1 MDEEDH
7 SSMSSALSSSVN
19 RKSKSRSSKPS
30 DKKSSSSSHRITNVS
45 LQSFVKPPES
55 TAVSQT
61 VASPTLISSIPI
73 EIEQQPAT
81 KSVVSIPLSIDN
93 EAATK
98 QRKIGGEE
106 ERGVDIPK
114 KRVMVSSLKKP
125 AHQQHQQQYHQPSR
139 DQHSTRS
146 KVKFSDVELRHVIK
160 PNSNEDLLYNSP
172 GIDEDDGTYMV
183 DMNSFSG
190 GQNSNYMSSFG
201 VGGVQQQ
208 QQQQQPP
215 PAPIHHPYH
224 QRQRPFSTPISSEI
238 QFSQPPNAIMYPPQ
252 PSLSPFNQFD
262 ASQASQSGVGLP
274 SVMPTSPMHRP
285 HPLAHSASGS
295 GKNHHARKTI
305 KHSNTVNFV
314 DPTAAAA
321 SVTRSRSASARTGA
335 CLEAALYMDLSDRY
349 IIFTFK

>member
-7 SSMSSALSSSVN
+7 SSMSSALSSSVKV
-19 RKSKSRSSKPS
+19 KSKSRSSKPS
-30 DKKSSSSSHRITNVS
+30 DKKASSSHRITNVS

-93 EAATK
+93 EATK
-98 QRKIGGEE
+98 QRKIGED

-125 AHQQHQQQYHQPSR
+125 AHQQQHQQQYHQPSR

-160 PNSNEDLLYNSP
+160 PNSNEDLVYNSP
-172 GIDEDDGTYMV
+172 GNDDDDQTYMV

-201 VGGVQQQ
+201 VGGV

-238 QFSQPPNAIMYPPQ
+238 QFSQPPIMYPPQ
-252 PSLSPFNQFD
+252 PTLSPFNQFD
-262 ASQASQSGVGLP
+262 ASQAQSGIGLP
-274 SVMPTSPMHRP
+274 SIMPTSPMHRP

-349 IIFTFK
+349 TYIHF